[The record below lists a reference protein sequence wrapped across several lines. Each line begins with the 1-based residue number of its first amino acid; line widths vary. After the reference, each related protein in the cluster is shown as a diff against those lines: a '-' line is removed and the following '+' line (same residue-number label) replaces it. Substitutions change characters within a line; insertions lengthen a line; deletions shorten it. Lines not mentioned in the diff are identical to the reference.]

1 MSDIDCLLS
10 LILKIMSLNKVLT
23 LLCVQYA
30 VMRKEIKSILTDIL
44 LPDYTFV
51 VFLIISC
58 EFSFCMI
65 YYFGPSLNIQSCT
78 YVQGL
83 SWQTVYFI
91 YIAMT
96 NIIMKE
102 R

>member
-65 YYFGPSLNIQSCT
+65 YYFCPQFKYPVLHIGDPTVGENRGFL
-78 YVQGL
+78 GL
-83 SWQTVYFI
+83 KQLVFPL
-91 YIAMT
+91 
-96 NIIMKE
+96 
-102 R
+102 